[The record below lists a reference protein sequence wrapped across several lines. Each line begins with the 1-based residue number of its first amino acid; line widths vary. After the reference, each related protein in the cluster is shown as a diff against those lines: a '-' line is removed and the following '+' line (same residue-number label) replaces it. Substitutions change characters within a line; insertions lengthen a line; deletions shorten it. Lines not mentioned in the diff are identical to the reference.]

1 MKRDFRLVMA
11 EDKKKEESLQSVT
24 VRGQSLI
31 AAIDVTP
38 SRDDDALQQ

>member
-1 MKRDFRLVMA
+1 MDFKLINS
-11 EDKKKEESLQSVT
+11 EDKKKVESLQSVK

-38 SRDDDALQQ
+38 SGDDDHSNE